1 MRKRLSDKPAKSEE
15 KLRAW
20 FDERWI
26 QDDWLYYLRKTG
38 INRTDIARET
48 GISRT
53 LLHTKLNDLLE
64 KEEAKL
70 SDAGILAVQEKATKK
85 NEISFYETDL
95 RDQEIKRL
103 REALAEMR
111 AENEALRQQ
120 IKVDRNAIEALAPL
134 GGRLFPVI
142 ASKK

>member
-1 MRKRLSDKPAKSEE
+1 M
-15 KLRAW
+15 
-20 FDERWI
+20 
-26 QDDWLYYLRKTG
+26 
-38 INRTDIARET
+38 
-48 GISRT
+48 
-53 LLHTKLNDLLE
+53 E